1 MIEWHFLPHIFH
13 TNIRLSA
20 VVLSLSLK
28 TFSANSTQHANNT
41 DIALQNVPSNE
52 KNCSFINTLYNLSI
66 W

>member
-1 MIEWHFLPHIFH
+1 MTFSSSHFHNNTRF
-13 TNIRLSA
+13 SA

-52 KNCSFINTLYNLSI
+52 KIVHLLIHYIT
-66 W
+66 

>member
-1 MIEWHFLPHIFH
+1 MTFSSSHFSHQYK
-13 TNIRLSA
+13 NSA

-52 KNCSFINTLYNLSI
+52 KIVHLLIHYIT
-66 W
+66 